1 MGKAVVDAKDI
12 TEIPTDRIPFGIA
25 ISFSDRVQHGYERSQ
40 LLGYLIQ
47 GRSGRNEVDPAAF
60 HRVAMSLEVTGA
72 LKTVYQIGRCRWG
85 NT

>member
-40 LLGYLIQ
+40 LLG
-47 GRSGRNEVDPAAF
+47 
-60 HRVAMSLEVTGA
+60 
-72 LKTVYQIGRCRWG
+72 
-85 NT
+85 